1 VGYFGAFTFEEL
13 FTKGLLSKTITDKG
27 PHSMRWNLDWKPRR
41 IFYGWWIVGAC
52 FFISLYVGGV
62 VFYGFTTLIEPLA
75 DEFGWSYTTISFAA
89 SLRGMEM
96 GILAPFVG
104 ILVDRWGPR
113 RLLFGGVIITSLG
126 LMLLS
131 RTTSLGIFY
140 GAFVLM
146 AIGMSTCS
154 STVLMTAVAN
164 WFRRKI
170 GIATGIMICG
180 YGFSGLLIP
189 AIVNLIDMYEWR
201 MTLVFL
207 TIGLLALC
215 LPLSLLVRHKPEQYG
230 YLPDGEMSSI
240 AISNDLNTA
249 QTVEAD
255 VGAKQAVKSRTFW
268 HIVLALMCQ
277 FIILSAV
284 ITHVMPYLTSI
295 GFTRAIASLVAAG
308 IPLASIAGRLGL
320 GWLGDKVDKRRV
332 AAGAFAMMSL
342 GLLCF
347 GFISAGDTWLLVP
360 FLIIFGIGYGG
371 NNTLRAS
378 LIREFFGRSKFGTI
392 HGFAVGM
399 MALGTIAGPPL
410 AGWVFDNWGSY
421 QPIWFVFAGLA
432 VVALLAVVTTPPVSS
447 TVQPVAET
455 RP

>member
-1 VGYFGAFTFEEL
+1 
-13 FTKGLLSKTITDKG
+13 
-27 PHSMRWNLDWKPRR
+27 MRWNLDWKPRR
-41 IFYGWWIVGAC
+41 VFYGWWIVVAC

-75 DEFGWSYTTISFAA
+75 DDFGWSYTQISFAA

-96 GILAPFVG
+96 GILAPLVG
-104 ILVDRWGPR
+104 MLVDRWGPR
-113 RLLFGGVIITSLG
+113 RLLFGGLIITSLG

-131 RTTSLGIFY
+131 RTTSLGMFY

-189 AIVNLIDMYEWR
+189 VIVNLIDTYEWR
-201 MTLVFL
+201 MTLALL
-207 TIGLLALC
+207 TIGLLAIC

-230 YLPDGEMSSI
+230 YQPDGEAENTVI
-240 AISNDLNTA
+240 LNNSLA
-249 QTVEAD
+249 KAKVDEVN
-255 VGAKQAVKSRTFW
+255 VGTKQAVKSRTFW
-268 HIVLALMCQ
+268 HIALALMCQ

-284 ITHVMPYLTSI
+284 ITHVMPYLSSI
-295 GFTRAIASLVAAG
+295 GFTRAISGLMAAG
-308 IPLASIAGRLGL
+308 IPLASIGGRLGL

-332 AAGAFAMMSL
+332 AAGAFALMCG

-347 GFISAGDTWLLVP
+347 GFISAGDTWLLVT
-360 FLIIFGIGYGG
+360 FLILFGIGYGG

-378 LIREFFGRSKFGTI
+378 LIREFFGRKNFGAI
-392 HGFAVGM
+392 HGLMIGV
-399 MALGTIAGPPL
+399 MALGSIAGPPL
-410 AGWVFDNWGSY
+410 AGYVFDNWGSY

-432 VVALLAVVTTPPVSS
+432 IAALLAVITTPPVSS
-447 TVQPVAET
+447 TVQPVDET
-455 RP
+455 

>member
-1 VGYFGAFTFEEL
+1 
-13 FTKGLLSKTITDKG
+13 
-27 PHSMRWNLDWKPRR
+27 MRWNLDWKPRR
-41 IFYGWWIVGAC
+41 VFYGWWIVVAC

-75 DEFGWSYTTISFAA
+75 DDFGWSYTQISFAA

-96 GILAPFVG
+96 GILAPLVG
-104 ILVDRWGPR
+104 MLVDRWGPR
-113 RLLFGGVIITSLG
+113 RLLFGGLIITSLG

-131 RTTSLGIFY
+131 RTTSLGMFY

-146 AIGMSTCS
+146 AIGISTCS

-189 AIVNLIDMYEWR
+189 VIVNLIDTYEWR
-201 MTLVFL
+201 MTLALL
-207 TIGLLALC
+207 TIGLLAIC

-230 YLPDGEMSSI
+230 YQPDGEAENTVI
-240 AISNDLNTA
+240 LNNSLA
-249 QTVEAD
+249 KAKVDEVN
-255 VGAKQAVKSRTFW
+255 VGTKQAVKSRTFW
-268 HIVLALMCQ
+268 HIALALMCQ

-284 ITHVMPYLTSI
+284 ITHVMPYLSSI
-295 GFTRAIASLVAAG
+295 GFTRAISGLMAAG
-308 IPLASIAGRLGL
+308 IPLASIGGRLGL

-332 AAGAFAMMSL
+332 AAGAFALMCG

-347 GFISAGDTWLLVP
+347 GFISAGDTWLLVT
-360 FLIIFGIGYGG
+360 FLILFGIGYGG

-378 LIREFFGRSKFGTI
+378 LIREFFGRKNFGAI
-392 HGFAVGM
+392 HGLMIGV
-399 MALGTIAGPPL
+399 MALGSIAGPPL
-410 AGWVFDNWGSY
+410 AGYVFDNWGSY

-432 VVALLAVVTTPPVSS
+432 IAALLSVITTPPVSS
-447 TVQPVAET
+447 TVQPVDET
-455 RP
+455 

>member
-1 VGYFGAFTFEEL
+1 
-13 FTKGLLSKTITDKG
+13 
-27 PHSMRWNLDWKPRR
+27 M
-41 IFYGWWIVGAC
+41 FYGWWIVVAC

-75 DEFGWSYTTISFAA
+75 DDFGWSYTQISFAA

-96 GILAPFVG
+96 GILAPLVG
-104 ILVDRWGPR
+104 MLVDRWGPR
-113 RLLFGGVIITSLG
+113 RLLFGGLIITSLG

-131 RTTSLGIFY
+131 RTTSLGMFY

-189 AIVNLIDMYEWR
+189 VIVNLIDTYEWR
-201 MTLVFL
+201 MTLALL
-207 TIGLLALC
+207 TIGLLAIC

-230 YLPDGEMSSI
+230 YQPDGEAENTVI
-240 AISNDLNTA
+240 LNNSLA
-249 QTVEAD
+249 KAKVDEVN
-255 VGAKQAVKSRTFW
+255 VGTKQAVKSRTFW
-268 HIVLALMCQ
+268 HIALALMCQ

-284 ITHVMPYLTSI
+284 ITHVMPYLSSI
-295 GFTRAIASLVAAG
+295 GFTRAISGLMAAG
-308 IPLASIAGRLGL
+308 IPLASIGGRLGL

-332 AAGAFAMMSL
+332 AAGAFALMCG

-347 GFISAGDTWLLVP
+347 GFISAGDTWLLVT
-360 FLIIFGIGYGG
+360 FLILFGIGYGG

-378 LIREFFGRSKFGTI
+378 LIREFFGRKNFGAI
-392 HGFAVGM
+392 HGLMIGV
-399 MALGTIAGPPL
+399 MALGSIAGPPL
-410 AGWVFDNWGSY
+410 AGYVFDNWGSY

-432 VVALLAVVTTPPVSS
+432 IAALLAVITTPPVSS
-447 TVQPVAET
+447 TVQPVDET
-455 RP
+455 

>member
-1 VGYFGAFTFEEL
+1 
-13 FTKGLLSKTITDKG
+13 
-27 PHSMRWNLDWKPRR
+27 MRWNLNWRPRR

-52 FFISLYVGGV
+52 FFISLYIGGV

-75 DEFGWSYTTISFAA
+75 DEFGWSYTQISFAA

-104 ILVDRWGPR
+104 MLVDRWGPR
-113 RLLFGGVIITSLG
+113 KLLLGGVIITSLG

-131 RTTSLGIFY
+131 RTTSLGTFY

-189 AIVNLIDMYEWR
+189 VIVNLIDAYEWR

-207 TIGLLALC
+207 TIGLLAIC
-215 LPLSLLVRHKPEQYG
+215 VPMSFLVRHKPEQYG
-230 YLPDGEMSSI
+230 YLPDGEMNNI
-240 AISNDLNTA
+240 AISNDLNKT

-255 VGAKQAVKSRTFW
+255 VGAKQAIKSRTFW
-268 HIVLALMCQ
+268 HIALALMCQ

-284 ITHVMPYLTSI
+284 ITHVMPYLTSV
-295 GFTRAIASLVAAG
+295 GFTRTIAGLVAAG

-320 GWLGDKVDKRRV
+320 GWLGDRVDKRRV

-347 GFISAGDTWLLVP
+347 GFTSAGDTWLLVP

-392 HGFAVGM
+392 HGFTVGM

-410 AGWVFDNWGSY
+410 AGLVFDKWGSY
-421 QPIWFVFAGLA
+421 QPIWLVFAGLA
-432 VVALLAVVTTPPVSS
+432 VVALLTVATTPAINGTAQSVD
-447 TVQPVAET
+447 ET

>member
-1 VGYFGAFTFEEL
+1 V
-13 FTKGLLSKTITDKG
+13 
-27 PHSMRWNLDWKPRR
+27 
-41 IFYGWWIVGAC
+41 FYGWWIVVAC

-75 DEFGWSYTTISFAA
+75 DDFGWSYTQISFAA

-96 GILAPFVG
+96 GILAPLVG

-113 RLLFGGVIITSLG
+113 RLLFGGLIITSLG

-131 RTTSLGIFY
+131 RTTSLGMFY
-140 GAFVLM
+140 GAFVLI

-189 AIVNLIDMYEWR
+189 VIVKLIDMYEWR
-201 MTLVFL
+201 MTLALL
-207 TIGLLALC
+207 TIGLLAVC

-230 YLPDGEMSSI
+230 YQLDGEMSNI
-240 AISNDLNTA
+240 AISNSLNTA
-249 QTVEAD
+249 QIIEVD

-268 HIVLALMCQ
+268 HITLALMCQ

-284 ITHVMPYLTSI
+284 ITHVMPYLSSI
-295 GFTRAIASLVAAG
+295 GFTRAISSLVAAG
-308 IPLASIAGRLGL
+308 IPVASIGGRLGL

-332 AAGAFAMMSL
+332 AAGAFAMMSV

-360 FLIIFGIGYGG
+360 FLILFGIGYGG

-392 HGFAVGM
+392 HGFAIAV

-432 VVALLAVVTTPPVSS
+432 VVALLTVATTPLISGTAQAVDE
-447 TVQPVAET
+447 V
-455 RP
+455 

>member
-1 VGYFGAFTFEEL
+1 
-13 FTKGLLSKTITDKG
+13 
-27 PHSMRWNLDWKPRR
+27 MRWNLDWKPRR

-131 RTTSLGIFY
+131 RTTSLGTFY

-230 YLPDGEMSSI
+230 YLPDGEMSNI
-240 AISNDLNTA
+240 AISNDLNKA

-268 HIVLALMCQ
+268 HIALALMCQ

-295 GFTRAIASLVAAG
+295 GFTRAIAGLVAAG

-342 GLLCF
+342 SLLCF

-378 LIREFFGRSKFGTI
+378 LIREFFGRSRFGTI
-392 HGFAVGM
+392 HGFTVGI

-410 AGWVFDNWGSY
+410 AGWVFDKWGSY

-432 VVALLAVVTTPPVSS
+432 VVALLAVVTTPPVSG

>member
-1 VGYFGAFTFEEL
+1 
-13 FTKGLLSKTITDKG
+13 
-27 PHSMRWNLDWKPRR
+27 MRWNLDWKPRR
-41 IFYGWWIVGAC
+41 LFYGWWIVVAC

-75 DEFGWSYTTISFAA
+75 DEFGWSYTQISFAA

-96 GILAPFVG
+96 GILAPLVG
-104 ILVDRWGPR
+104 MLVDRWGPR
-113 RLLFGGVIITSLG
+113 RLLFGGLIIASLG

-131 RTTSLGIFY
+131 RTTSLGMFY

-154 STVLMTAVAN
+154 STVVMTAVAN

-189 AIVNLIDMYEWR
+189 VIVNLIDTYEWR
-201 MTLVFL
+201 MTLALL
-207 TIGLLALC
+207 TIGLLAVC

-230 YLPDGEMSSI
+230 YLPDGEMSNI
-240 AISNDLNTA
+240 AISNSLNTA
-249 QTVEAD
+249 QTVEVD

-268 HIVLALMCQ
+268 HIALALMCQ
-277 FIILSAV
+277 FVILSAV
-284 ITHVMPYLTSI
+284 VTHVMPYLSSI
-295 GFTRAIASLVAAG
+295 GFTRAISGLVAAG
-308 IPLASIAGRLGL
+308 IPLASIGGRLGL

-332 AAGAFAMMSL
+332 AAGAFALMCG

-347 GFISAGDTWLLVP
+347 GFISAGDTRLLVT
-360 FLIIFGIGYGG
+360 FLILFGIGYGG

-392 HGFAVGM
+392 HGFTVGI

-410 AGWVFDNWGSY
+410 AGYVFDNWGSY

-432 VVALLAVVTTPPVSS
+432 VVALLTVATTPPISS
-447 TVQPVAET
+447 AVQPVVET
-455 RP
+455 

>member
-1 VGYFGAFTFEEL
+1 
-13 FTKGLLSKTITDKG
+13 
-27 PHSMRWNLDWKPRR
+27 MRWNLDWKPRQ

-62 VFYGFTTLIEPLA
+62 VFYGFTTLIEPLV
-75 DEFGWSYTTISFAA
+75 DEFGWSYTQISFAA

-104 ILVDRWGPR
+104 MLVDRWGPR
-113 RLLFGGVIITSLG
+113 RLLFSGVIITSLG

-131 RTTSLGIFY
+131 RTTSLATFY

-189 AIVNLIDMYEWR
+189 VIVNLIDAYKWR
-201 MTLVFL
+201 MTLAIL
-207 TIGLLALC
+207 TIGLLAVC

-230 YLPDGEMSSI
+230 YLPDGEVSNI
-240 AISNDLNTA
+240 EISDDLNKA

-255 VGAKQAVKSRTFW
+255 VGAKQAIKSRTFW
-268 HIVLALMCQ
+268 HIAVALMCQ

-284 ITHVMPYLTSI
+284 ITHVMPYLTDI
-295 GFTRAIASLVAAG
+295 GFTRATAGLVAAG

-320 GWLGDKVDKRRV
+320 GWLGDKVDTRRV
-332 AAGAFAMMSL
+332 AAGAFAMMGL

-347 GFISAGDTWLLVP
+347 GFISAEDTWLIVP

-378 LIREFFGRSKFGTI
+378 LIREFFGRSRFGTI
-392 HGFAVGM
+392 HGFAVGI

-410 AGWVFDNWGSY
+410 AGWVFDNWKTY
-421 QPIWFVFAGLA
+421 QPLWFVFAGLA
-432 VVALLAVVTTPPVSS
+432 VVALLSVVTTPPISGTAQLVD
-447 TVQPVAET
+447 ET
-455 RP
+455 GP

>member
-1 VGYFGAFTFEEL
+1 
-13 FTKGLLSKTITDKG
+13 
-27 PHSMRWNLDWKPRR
+27 M
-41 IFYGWWIVGAC
+41 FYGWWIVVAC

-75 DEFGWSYTTISFAA
+75 DDFGWSYTQISFAA

-96 GILAPFVG
+96 GILAPLVG
-104 ILVDRWGPR
+104 MLVDRWGPR
-113 RLLFGGVIITSLG
+113 RLLFGGLIITSLG

-131 RTTSLGIFY
+131 RTTSLGMFY

-146 AIGMSTCS
+146 AIGISTCS

-189 AIVNLIDMYEWR
+189 VIVNLIDTYEWR
-201 MTLVFL
+201 MTLALL
-207 TIGLLALC
+207 TIGLLAIC

-230 YLPDGEMSSI
+230 YQPDGEAENTVI
-240 AISNDLNTA
+240 LNNSLA
-249 QTVEAD
+249 KAKVDEVN

-268 HIVLALMCQ
+268 HIALALMCQ

-284 ITHVMPYLTSI
+284 ITHVMPYLSSI
-295 GFTRAIASLVAAG
+295 GFTRAISGLMAAG
-308 IPLASIAGRLGL
+308 IPLASIGGRLGL

-332 AAGAFAMMSL
+332 AAGAFALMCV

-347 GFISAGDTWLLVP
+347 GFISAGDTWLLVT
-360 FLIIFGIGYGG
+360 FLILFGIGYGG

-378 LIREFFGRSKFGTI
+378 LIREFFGRKNFGAI
-392 HGFAVGM
+392 HGLMIGV
-399 MALGTIAGPPL
+399 MALGSIAGPPL
-410 AGWVFDNWGSY
+410 AGYVFDNWGSY

-432 VVALLAVVTTPPVSS
+432 IAALLSVITTPPVSS
-447 TVQPVAET
+447 TVQPVDET
-455 RP
+455 

>member
-1 VGYFGAFTFEEL
+1 
-13 FTKGLLSKTITDKG
+13 
-27 PHSMRWNLDWKPRR
+27 MRWNLDWKPRQ

-52 FFISLYVGGV
+52 FFISLYIGGV
-62 VFYGFTTLIEPLA
+62 VFYGFTTLIEPLV
-75 DEFGWSYTTISFAA
+75 DEFGWSYTQISFAA

-104 ILVDRWGPR
+104 MLVDRWGPR
-113 RLLFGGVIITSLG
+113 RLLFSGVIITSLG

-131 RTTSLGIFY
+131 RTTSLATFY

-189 AIVNLIDMYEWR
+189 VIVNLIDAYEWR
-201 MTLVFL
+201 MTLIFL
-207 TIGLLALC
+207 TIGLLAIC

-230 YLPDGEMSSI
+230 YLPDGEVSNI
-240 AISNDLNTA
+240 AISDDLNKA
-249 QTVEAD
+249 QTIEAD
-255 VGAKQAVKSRTFW
+255 VGAKQAIKSRTFW
-268 HIVLALMCQ
+268 HIALALMCQ
-277 FIILSAV
+277 FVILSAV

-295 GFTRAIASLVAAG
+295 GFTRAIAGLVAAG

-342 GLLCF
+342 GLICF
-347 GFISAGDTWLLVP
+347 GFISAGDTWLIVP

-378 LIREFFGRSKFGTI
+378 LIREFFGRSRFGTI
-392 HGFAVGM
+392 HGFTVGM

-432 VVALLAVVTTPPVSS
+432 VVALLSVVTTPPIRGTAQLVD
-447 TVQPVAET
+447 ET
-455 RP
+455 GP